1 MANNTKIRNVMVQ
14 ITRNPNLHNQSNWFA
29 NQSCGTTKCVG
40 GWAIHEE
47 GIPYCYRPGEGGWIL
62 EGDESSIEK
71 TARNIL
77 ELTEQEGI
85 YLFFSSNLDG
95 VWTVVEEITNRVV
108 TRVEVEAWMAANPEP
123 ERV

>member
-14 ITRNPNLHNQSNWFA
+14 ITRNPDLHNQSSWFA
-29 NQSCGTTKCVG
+29 NQSCGTVKCVG

-47 GIPYCYRPGEGGWIL
+47 GIPYCCRPGEGGWIL
-62 EGDESSIEK
+62 EGDESSIEE

-77 ELTEQEGI
+77 ELTKQEATF
-85 YLFFSSNLDG
+85 LFFSSNLDG
-95 VWTVVEEITNRVV
+95 VWTVVEEISNRAV
-108 TRVEVEAWMAANPEP
+108 TRVEVEAWVAANPEP